1 MAEAMSSPAAANSPQ
16 QAALLLLMLGEEKA
30 AEVMK
35 HMAPA
40 EVERVGMAMA
50 EISDVGSHQAHWV
63 AQSFRTELDQQTP
76 LGVGVPGYMRR
87 VLSNSMGEQRGSS
100 LADKLLGDEA
110 SADIDALRWLSRDA
124 LVRMLIDEHPQ
135 IIAVALALLE
145 PDQAAA
151 VLKALPENT
160 RLQVVQR
167 LARLEKI
174 PQSALDQVQQILQ
187 DKAAL
192 SQTLKSAKVDGTSV
206 AAGILN
212 LLDSDMEQGLLASIA
227 ETDPALSEKVSEQ
240 MFVFSSLL
248 ELDKRG
254 MQTLL
259 SQVSNDQLAVAL
271 KGADAELRDK
281 IFTNMS
287 KRAGDMLK
295 DDMEAKGPVKV
306 SDVEEA
312 QKAIM
317 EVARGLADEGRIQLG
332 RSDDV
337 LE

>member
-1 MAEAMSSPAAANSPQ
+1 MAEAMSTAAVANSPQ
-16 QAALLLLMLGEEKA
+16 QAALLLLMLGEDKA

-50 EISDVGSHQAHWV
+50 EISEVGSHQAHWV

-87 VLSNSMGEQRGSS
+87 VLSHSMGEQRGRS

-151 VLKALPENT
+151 LKALPENT

-212 LLDSDMEQGLLASIA
+212 LLDSEMEQGLLASIA
-227 ETDPALSEKVSEQ
+227 ETDPALSEKVNEQ
-240 MFVFSSLL
+240 MFVFSSLMD
-248 ELDKRG
+248 LDKRG

-271 KGADAELRDK
+271 KGADAALREK
-281 IFTNMS
+281 VFTNMS

-306 SDVEEA
+306 SDVEES